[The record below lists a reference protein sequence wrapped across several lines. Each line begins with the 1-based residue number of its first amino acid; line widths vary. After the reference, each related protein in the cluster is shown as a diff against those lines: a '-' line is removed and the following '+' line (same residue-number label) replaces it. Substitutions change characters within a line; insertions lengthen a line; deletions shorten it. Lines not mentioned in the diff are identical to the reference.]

1 MSRPQREFS
10 SLALSVVLLVLSTLF
25 SMAINIGSFRQTH
38 SSGVMNSYAI
48 PGMTAARLIEQGLRF
63 GKPLNDFYGIEHY
76 LKDVQTSLPDVV
88 HVEVA
93 SADGRLLADESG
105 PVSRQLSPQ
114 ELLRVQRELAKKQQT
129 FLHDADSRLYRLF
142 IAIRPTPGEDAA
154 GFMVVSVKDVGI
166 DQRVASFTDSL
177 SGRVLLII
185 GAHTALLLALWWF
198 AEHSSFL
205 HRRYRA
211 LSLAIVALAQMIS
224 AYFGYVQ
231 FQDEYLASTRET
243 TTFVAQI
250 LGSNFNSL
258 IQRGVHYDQ
267 LSGVNEYLAEVKKT
281 APYLSQIRMEESEA
295 AAESAPQALRSR
307 LPSDATGQSR
317 TLAISISSEV
327 LQSKLLDILFDAAA
341 ILLTSL
347 MFMFELG
354 LVVMRRAQA
363 RAVAVPAVL
372 LSDLRLR
379 VGSRFSTFL
388 MYFGMFMSA
397 SFVPLVM
404 SSFSVPLPGMSLNQS
419 AAAAISAEM
428 AAGSLALLLSNT
440 LSARLGAVRVA
451 YLGYAFLILAAL
463 LAWQAPNPVL
473 FLLARAM
480 TGAGSMWVLVSVYR
494 MVNAIAEDEQRQA
507 AIPDILAG
515 SFAGVNCGAVT
526 GSFLAVQI
534 GPQAVFAAAAL
545 VLAVSVVYLWQTA
558 AREMGKKAVSA
569 AQEQAQAAP
578 AQAAPA
584 QAAPAQAAPAQAAPA
599 QAAPA
604 QAAPAQAA
612 PAQAAPA
619 QAAPAQAAPA
629 QAAPAPASRRDYLS
643 LALFFLL
650 VSAPTAAVSM
660 YLPYFFPM
668 FAADAGA
675 GPNVIGRA
683 FLINGMC
690 FVFLGPWLAAWARRN
705 LRPTWSVVLSASFLV
720 VGLGIFAA
728 SPQLATAFVAV
739 ALMSLGDCFGISSQ
753 VNFVTSLPLVQRLG
767 RSVVQ
772 DMQLNARKA
781 GQAVGPMIFSAVA
794 VFGGGGLG
802 GLGVLMGALLVLFI
816 LLSTRPIWQM
826 GSAK

>member
-584 QAAPAQAAPAQAAPA
+584 
-599 QAAPA
+599 
-604 QAAPAQAA
+604 
-612 PAQAAPA
+612 
-619 QAAPAQAAPA
+619 
-629 QAAPAPASRRDYLS
+629 PASRRDYLS

>member
-584 QAAPAQAAPAQAAPA
+584 QAAPAP
-599 QAAPA
+599 
-604 QAAPAQAA
+604 
-612 PAQAAPA
+612 
-619 QAAPAQAAPA
+619 
-629 QAAPAPASRRDYLS
+629 AAPAPASRRDYLS

>member
-584 QAAPAQAAPAQAAPA
+584 QAAPA
-599 QAAPA
+599 
-604 QAAPAQAA
+604 
-612 PAQAAPA
+612 
-619 QAAPAQAAPA
+619 
-629 QAAPAPASRRDYLS
+629 PASRRDYLS

>member
-154 GFMVVSVKDVGI
+154 GFMVVSVKDAGI

-281 APYLSQIRMEESEA
+281 APYLSQIRMEENEA

-584 QAAPAQAAPAQAAPA
+584 QAAPA
-599 QAAPA
+599 
-604 QAAPAQAA
+604 
-612 PAQAAPA
+612 
-619 QAAPAQAAPA
+619 
-629 QAAPAPASRRDYLS
+629 PASRRDYLS

>member
-584 QAAPAQAAPAQAAPA
+584 P
-599 QAAPA
+599 
-604 QAAPAQAA
+604 
-612 PAQAAPA
+612 
-619 QAAPAQAAPA
+619 
-629 QAAPAPASRRDYLS
+629 AAPAPASRRDYLS